1 MTAVRGLDVV
11 IGYQVSWL
19 LVFGDYPRYT
29 RSPGKAALAVFF
41 GLGLTSLWF
50 VPLGFVA
57 ARAAGSTNP
66 GAMVAAAG
74 LGGLGALLLAL
85 ATLTTN
91 FVNIYMSALAWKSLV
106 PAAKDR
112 ASIWT
117 IGVVGALLS
126 LFSGWLERYADFML
140 LLGGLLVPVGGVLLA
155 RFFLA
160 RRPVDVAALYAE
172 DGAAMRHGG
181 FALPGMCGWAA
192 GAAAYFLAGSTGGT
206 LPALA
211 AALVV
216 TWALDRLLPRV
227 A

>member
-1 MTAVRGLDVV
+1 
-11 IGYQVSWL
+11 
-19 LVFGDYPRYT
+19 
-29 RSPGKAALAVFF
+29 
-41 GLGLTSLWF
+41 

-66 GAMVAAAG
+66 GAMIAAAG
-74 LGGLGALLLAL
+74 FGGLGALLLAL

-112 ASIWT
+112 ASVWT
-117 IGVVGALLS
+117 IGAVGALLS

-155 RFFLA
+155 HFFLT
-160 RRPVDVAALYAE
+160 RKPVTVSDLYEETGPAS
-172 DGAAMRHGG
+172 RHGG
-181 FALPGMCGWAA
+181 FAIPGMCGWAA
-192 GAAAYFLAGSTGGT
+192 GATAYVLAGATGGT

-211 AALVV
+211 TALVV
-216 TWALDRLLPRV
+216 TWGLERV
-227 A
+227 LRAA

>member
-1 MTAVRGLDVV
+1 
-11 IGYQVSWL
+11 
-19 LVFGDYPRYT
+19 
-29 RSPGKAALAVFF
+29 
-41 GLGLTSLWF
+41 
-50 VPLGFVA
+50 
-57 ARAAGSTNP
+57 
-66 GAMVAAAG
+66 
-74 LGGLGALLLAL
+74 
-85 ATLTTN
+85 
-91 FVNIYMSALAWKSLV
+91 
-106 PAAKDR
+106 
-112 ASIWT
+112 
-117 IGVVGALLS
+117 
-126 LFSGWLERYADFML
+126 ML